1 LIIGILMVVAFVIWE
16 WKVAT
21 LPMIPRKLFS
31 GHRIVG
37 MSFLVA
43 YVAGMYFYAILSF
56 VPVIYLDVYR
66 PDPVQAG
73 LKGVI
78 ISLGVTAG
86 AVLPNMMLSVW
97 KNHNREI
104 MLSLAVLST
113 AFGTALVTCTP
124 ENPVQTIALGTV
136 AGFGIGG
143 VVASSVTTAVIG
155 SPDDLIATCIALSL
169 SVRTVG
175 GSVGTAIYSN
185 IFDTKLTHNLPKY
198 VASYAIAAGLPTSS
212 VKAFVEIFLEAPQ
225 NLTTSTATTRV
236 PGLTAAIIQEA
247 TIGARW
253 AYAESL
259 KYVWYTGLPF
269 GILACVACLFLG
281 NSSTLMTN
289 RIAANIRR

>member
-1 LIIGILMVVAFVIWE
+1 MVVAFVFWE

-21 LPMIPRKLFS
+21 IPMIPGKLFS
-31 GHRIVG
+31 GHRVVA

-43 YVAGMYFYAILSF
+43 YVAGMYFYAILNF
-56 VPVIYLDVYR
+56 IPVIYLDIYR

-78 ISLGVTAG
+78 IALGVTAG
-86 AVLPNMMLSVW
+86 AVVPNMMLSVW
-97 KNHNREI
+97 KNNNREI
-104 MLSLAVLST
+104 LLSLAVLST

-124 ENPVQTIALGTV
+124 DNPVQTIALGTV

-143 VVASSVTTAVIG
+143 VVAASVTTAVIG
-155 SPDDLIATCIALSL
+155 SPDDLIATCVALSL
-169 SVRTVG
+169 SIRTVG

-185 IFDTKLTHNLPKY
+185 ILDTKLTHNLPKY
-198 VASYAIAAGLPTSS
+198 VASYAIAAGLPASS
-212 VKAFVEIFLEAPQ
+212 ARTFVELFIVAPQ
-225 NLTTSTATTRV
+225 NLTTPNATTNV
-236 PGLTAAIIQEA
+236 PGLTAVILHEA

-259 KYVWYTGLPF
+259 KYVWYTSLPF

-281 NSSTLMTN
+281 NSSRLMTN
-289 RIAANIRR
+289 RIAAQIRH